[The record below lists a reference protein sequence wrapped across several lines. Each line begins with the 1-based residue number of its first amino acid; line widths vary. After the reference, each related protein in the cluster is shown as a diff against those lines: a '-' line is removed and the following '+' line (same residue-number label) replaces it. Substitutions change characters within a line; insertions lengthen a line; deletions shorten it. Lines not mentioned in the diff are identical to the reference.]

1 MTVASSVGSRT
12 RGSRSILITGEKF
25 SPRGK
30 GMAVTDERLMELM
43 ETTVVLPDPV
53 PEPVVRDHG
62 PVVVI
67 TERGEARLQRW
78 AKHRLNRWR

>member
-1 MTVASSVGSRT
+1 
-12 RGSRSILITGEKF
+12 
-25 SPRGK
+25 
-30 GMAVTDERLMELM
+30 MAVTDERLMELM